1 MTAAPPSTRPSAP
14 PASVRSPTADA
25 WQRHFERADAGR
37 SRYRFAA
44 AARAA
49 DLASALRRL
58 VPADA
63 RVLEVGCGRGKLL
76 AALPNPVRHGLD
88 SAARA
93 VALAQS
99 QAPGCDVVLDDAL
112 TFDRPERYDAIVCDQ
127 LCHTVPDVQRLLE
140 NLARHLAPDGRVF
153 LTCFNGLLEP
163 AFGAAEVL
171 GVKERTPP
179 MNWLSESDF
188 DNLFRLTGL
197 EVVRFEDRMLL
208 PIAEAAPLNRY
219 LAPLPGLSR
228 LSLYRI
234 YVLRPARRPRRASS
248 SVTVVVP
255 ARNEAGNV
263 ADILRRVPRMGERTE
278 LIFVEGGSTDDTWET
293 IQREV
298 AAYRGPLEIVSCRQ
312 PGRGKGDAVREGFAR
327 ATGDLL
333 MILDADLTV
342 APEDLPKFYAAA
354 TAGVGDYIQ
363 GTRMVYPMEGGAM
376 RFLNQL
382 GNVGFSR
389 LFTFLLNQRI
399 KDTLCGTKVIWR
411 EDYQRLA
418 ARRAEFGDFDPFG
431 DFDLIFG
438 AVNQNLRLV
447 EIPVRYRSR
456 TYGATN
462 ISRFRH
468 GLLLLKMSAVAARKL
483 KFV

>member
-1 MTAAPPSTRPSAP
+1 MVSPVAA
-14 PASVRSPTADA
+14 A
-25 WQRHFERADAGR
+25 WQRYFERADSQR
-37 SRYRFAA
+37 SRFRFAS
-44 AARAA
+44 AARSA
-49 DLASALRRL
+49 DLTMALRRL

-63 RVLEVGCGRGKLL
+63 SVLEVGCGKGAQLR
-76 AALPNPVRHGLD
+76 ALPNAVRHGID
-88 SAARA
+88 GVAAT

-99 QAPGCDVVLDDAL
+99 QAPGCEVVLGDAL
-112 TFDRPERYDAIVCDQ
+112 TFDRSERYDAIVCDK
-127 LCHTVPDVQRLLE
+127 LCHTVPDVQRLLD
-140 NLARHLAPDGRVF
+140 NLARHLAPGGRIF

-163 AFGAAEVL
+163 AFTAAEL
-171 GVKERTPP
+171 SGLKRRTPP

-188 DNLFRLTGL
+188 ENLFRLTGL

-208 PIAEAAPLNRY
+208 PAAAASMANRY
-219 LAPLPGLSR
+219 LAPLPGLSL

-234 YVLRPARRPRRASS
+234 YVLRRTDEALLEDV

-255 ARNEAGNV
+255 ARNEAGNITE
-263 ADILRRVPRMGERTE
+263 ILRRVPKMGSRTE
-278 LIFVEGGSTDDTWET
+278 LVFVEGGSTDETWPT
-293 IQREV
+293 IQRE
-298 AAYRGPLEIVSCRQ
+298 AAGYSGPLEVVCCQQ

-342 APEDLPKFYAAA
+342 VPEDLPKFYAAA
-354 TAGVGDYIQ
+354 LGGVGDYIQ
-363 GTRMVYPMEGGAM
+363 GTRLVYPMEGGAM
-376 RFLNQL
+376 RFLNRL
-382 GNVGFSR
+382 GNVAFSR
-389 LFTFLLNQRI
+389 LFTFLLNQQI

-411 EDYQRLA
+411 EDYLRLA
-418 ARRAEFGDFDPFG
+418 ARRHEFGDFDPFG

-456 TYGATN
+456 TYGTTN

>member
-1 MTAAPPSTRPSAP
+1 MTDAPSSARPSAP
-14 PASVRSPTADA
+14 PASVRTPTAEA
-25 WQRHFERADAGR
+25 WQRHFERADARG
-37 SRYRFAA
+37 SRHRFAA
-44 AARAA
+44 AARAS
-49 DLASALRRL
+49 DLANALRRL

-63 RVLEVGCGRGKLL
+63 RVLEVGCGRGALL
-76 AALPNPVRHGLD
+76 AALPNAVRHGID
-88 SAARA
+88 SAPRT

-99 QAPGCDVVLDDAL
+99 QAPGCEIVLDDAL
-112 TFDRPERYDAIVCDQ
+112 TFDRPERYEAILCDQ

-140 NLARHLAPDGRVF
+140 NLALHLAPNGRVF

-163 AFGAAEVL
+163 AFAAAEAL
-171 GVKERTPP
+171 GAKERTPP

-197 EVVRFEDRMLL
+197 EVVRFQDRMLV
-208 PIAEAAPLNRY
+208 PAPGAAAFNRY

-234 YVLRPARRPRRASS
+234 YVLRHASSAPRREV
-248 SVTVVVP
+248 SVSVVVP

-263 ADILRRVPRMGERTE
+263 ADILRRVPKMGVRTE
-278 LIFVEGGSTDDTWET
+278 LVFVEGGSTDDTWAT

-298 AAYRGPLEIVSCRQ
+298 TAYRGPLEIVSCRQ

-342 APEDLPKFYAAA
+342 VPEDLPKFFAAA
-354 TAGVGDYIQ
+354 TTGVGDYIQ
-363 GTRMVYPMEGGAM
+363 GTRLVYPMEGGAM

-418 ARRAEFGDFDPFG
+418 ARRVEFGDFDPFG

-438 AVNQNLRLV
+438 AINQNLRLV
-447 EIPVRYRSR
+447 EIPVRYRTR
-456 TYGATN
+456 TYGTTN